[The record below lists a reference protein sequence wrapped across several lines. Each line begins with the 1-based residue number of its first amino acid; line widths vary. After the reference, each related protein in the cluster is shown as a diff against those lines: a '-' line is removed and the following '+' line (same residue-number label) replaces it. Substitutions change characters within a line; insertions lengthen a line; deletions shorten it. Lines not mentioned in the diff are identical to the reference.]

1 MKSNSTNWQS
11 IGIGI
16 VGLAILG
23 VIAWFLFSEISKA
36 PWPFIAI
43 LVAALGALIT
53 VTSNLNIQIR
63 NEQIPKKV
71 EVYDKVINFFFDSI
85 FAKKMNGNEKTPEE
99 LAKEIYDMTPD
110 LILWA
115 SDDVLNL
122 YIKLK
127 QISRSDTE
135 NSSDNPIKLF
145 SSMLLAM
152 RKDLGH
158 QNNQLNEKNILGIFV
173 IDIENLP
180 E

>member
-1 MKSNSTNWQS
+1 
-11 IGIGI
+11 
-16 VGLAILG
+16 
-23 VIAWFLFSEISKA
+23 
-36 PWPFIAI
+36 
-43 LVAALGALIT
+43 
-53 VTSNLNIQIR
+53 
-63 NEQIPKKV
+63 
-71 EVYDKVINFFFDSI
+71 
-85 FAKKMNGNEKTPEE
+85 
-99 LAKEIYDMTPD
+99 MTPD